1 MKSSYLINL
10 GLIILLVGLYWFN
23 NHSNTPSSTDTKLTL
38 IDSETVEHIIIS
50 QGNRAEIILD
60 KTVGQWQL
68 TAPLTAHA
76 NPTRINLLLSL
87 LTINT
92 GRQQAITKGQD
103 LSPFG
108 LTKDS
113 VSLTLGQQHFLFGN
127 IEPISQHRYVLHND
141 TLYLLEDTISPLLN
155 TNASSF
161 IDNRLIP
168 EGQNLTQITIPFY
181 QQQTLSNQTITL
193 SLIDGDWQTEQH
205 LTADQ
210 QVELVDNWHHARALQ
225 VIPLDAIASEFEPST
240 FYANLTFDDRTE
252 PMKLALHL
260 NEASFFIINEKAKLA
275 YQFPKVLYQTLL
287 LPIPNL

>member
-10 GLIILLVGLYWFN
+10 GLIILLVGLYWSN
-23 NHSNTPSSTDTKLTL
+23 NHSDSPSSPDTKLTHL
-38 IDSETVEHIIIS
+38 DSETVEHIIIS
-50 QGNRAEIILD
+50 QANRAEITLD
-60 KTVGQWQL
+60 KTAGQWQL

-168 EGQNLTQITIPFY
+168 EGQNLTQVTIPFY

-193 SLIDGDWQTEQH
+193 SLIDGHWQTEQH
-205 LTADQ
+205 LTADK

>member
-10 GLIILLVGLYWFN
+10 GLIILLVGLYWSN
-23 NHSNTPSSTDTKLTL
+23 NHSDAPSSPDTKLTHL
-38 IDSETVEHIIIS
+38 DSETVEHIIIS
-50 QGNRAEIILD
+50 QANRAEITLD
-60 KTVGQWQL
+60 KTAGQWQL

-168 EGQNLTQITIPFY
+168 EGQNLTQVTIPFY

-193 SLIDGDWQTEQH
+193 SLIDGHWQTEQH
-205 LTADQ
+205 LTADK

-240 FYANLTFDDRTE
+240 FYANLTFDDQTE

>member
-10 GLIILLVGLYWFN
+10 GLIILLAGLYWFN
-23 NHSNTPSSTDTKLTL
+23 NHSDVPSSADTKLTL

-50 QGNRAEIILD
+50 QANRAEIILD
-60 KTVGQWQL
+60 KTAGQWQL
-68 TAPLTAHA
+68 IAPLTAHA

-127 IEPISQHRYVLHND
+127 IEPISQHRYVLHNE
-141 TLYLLEDTISPLLN
+141 TLYLLKDTISPLLN

-168 EGQNLTQITIPFY
+168 EGQNLAQITIPFY

-193 SLIDGDWQTEQH
+193 SLIDGHWQTEQH
-205 LTADQ
+205 LTADK

-240 FYANLTFDDRTE
+240 YHANLTFDDPTE

-275 YQFPKVLYQTLL
+275 YQFPKMLYQTLL
-287 LPIPNL
+287 LPIPNM